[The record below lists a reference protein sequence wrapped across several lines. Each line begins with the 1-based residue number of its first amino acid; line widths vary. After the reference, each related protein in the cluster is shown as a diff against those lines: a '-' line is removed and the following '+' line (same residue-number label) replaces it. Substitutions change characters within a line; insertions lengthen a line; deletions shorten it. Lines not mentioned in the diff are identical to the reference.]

1 MAPFPPS
8 PFPRK
13 GVTVARCARRL
24 RGALGEHTRGLRLQ
38 RVTPRLGAA
47 RRQDSDVTVDGQEA

>member
-13 GVTVARCARRL
+13 GVTVARYARRL
-24 RGALGEHTRGLRLQ
+24 RGALGEHTHGLRLQ
-38 RVTPRLGAA
+38 RVTSRLGAA
-47 RRQDSDVTVDGQEA
+47 RRRDCIVTVGRQET